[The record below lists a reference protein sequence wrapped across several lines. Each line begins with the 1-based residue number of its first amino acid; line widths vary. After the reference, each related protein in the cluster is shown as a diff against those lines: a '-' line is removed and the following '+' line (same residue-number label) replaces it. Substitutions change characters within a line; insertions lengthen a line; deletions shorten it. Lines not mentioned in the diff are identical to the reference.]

1 MNFMRMCAVALA
13 GAAACG
19 LLAGCTEADSRT
31 APNTSERPPVLQTR
45 DALTIESV
53 AARAGELGDSIPAR
67 VAFRPQALASVSVPV
82 QARVVTVHVSPG
94 DVVSEDAP
102 LMTLKGAEVA
112 ATRAALAQAAARSAA
127 ADDMLARQTEM
138 LKRGVGLEVERFGA
152 EIAAREA
159 VAELD
164 RAQRA
169 ADQLGD
175 GPNDQFTLRAPTS
188 GVVTEVRARIG
199 AMASPDG
206 EGLVDIGNPDK
217 LFVIADVAEHE
228 LAAITV
234 GQPAKVAIRSIG
246 ATYDAVVERIG
257 RTVDADQRRVPVY
270 IGLNG
275 TTKPLSP
282 GMLVDVRL
290 QTDATAHLSLPV
302 EAVLIKDGDRYIVY
316 VENESGVLQPRSI
329 TIGASRNG
337 RVAVTDG
344 LRSGE
349 KVVVKGALLLDSS
362 SEQLL

>member
-1 MNFMRMCAVALA
+1 MNLVRMCAIALS
-13 GAAACG
+13 GAAVCG
-19 LLAGCTEADSRT
+19 LLAGCTEADSRA
-31 APNTSERPPVLQTR
+31 APIASERPPALQVR

-53 AARAGELGDSIPAR
+53 APRTGELGDAIPAR
-67 VAFRPQALASVSVPV
+67 VAFRLQALASVSVPV
-82 QARVVTVHVSPG
+82 QARVVAVHVSPG
-94 DVVSEDAP
+94 DVVQENAP

-112 ATRAALAQAAARSAA
+112 ATRTALAQAAARAA
-127 ADDMLARQTEM
+127 AAEDMLARQTEM

-159 VAELD
+159 AAELD

-169 ADQLGD
+169 ADQLGE
-175 GPNDQFTLRAPTS
+175 GSNDEFKLRAPTG
-188 GVVTEVRARIG
+188 GVVTHVRARIG
-199 AMASPDG
+199 AMSSPDG
-206 EGLVDIGNPDK
+206 EALVDIGNPDK

-246 ATYDAVVERIG
+246 ATYDAIVERIG

-270 IGLNG
+270 IGLSG

-282 GMLVDVRL
+282 GMLVDVRM
-290 QTDATAHLSLPV
+290 QTDATAQLSLPV

-316 VENESGVLQPRSI
+316 VENEAGVLQARSI

-344 LRSGE
+344 LRFGE